1 MGIPSFSSIA
11 SSIGNAVGDVAG
23 KAASA
28 VTQQAPAQQTAPAQ
42 QKAPPSLDSFEPSAP
57 SKPAVCGGNSTDGAK
72 CLPDWG
78 KSSGGGGGGAGIN
91 PSGR

>member
-11 SSIGNAVGDVAG
+11 STVGNVVGDVAS

-28 VTQQAPAQQTAPAQ
+28 VTQQAPAQPAPATQ
-42 QKAPPSLDSFEPSAP
+42 QKAPSLDSFEPAAP
-57 SKPAVCGGNSTDGAK
+57 SKAVVCGGNTTDGAK

-78 KSSGGGGGGAGIN
+78 VKSAGGGGNAGIN